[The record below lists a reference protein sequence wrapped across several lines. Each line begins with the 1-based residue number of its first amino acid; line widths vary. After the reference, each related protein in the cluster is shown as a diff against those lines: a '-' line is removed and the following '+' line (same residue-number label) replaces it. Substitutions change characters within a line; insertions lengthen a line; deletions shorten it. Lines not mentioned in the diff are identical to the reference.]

1 MDNRRGW
8 SDRPWRLALA
18 AAFGCLVVASVV
30 APGRP
35 PAPTPRT
42 QEATSVG
49 GAAPQPVELPPH
61 VPAALSRP
69 ATVQGLGDSVPAAAA
84 CDCTSYIDQLATH
97 LGQAT
102 AKPVAAANGAHNGLT
117 SGDVLAQVTDNHLR
131 ATPDRVTVIT
141 IGANDFD
148 QTALSGSACT
158 GNAQQCYGAELV
170 TLRQNIDAILAALV
184 AGPGPHGPVLVTGY
198 WNVFLDGD
206 VGAAKGPDY
215 VRDSDGLTR
224 AVNAVLQAAAQRRGL
239 VYVDLYGPFK
249 ASNGGNDTSL
259 LASDGDH
266 PSASGHALITTL
278 LWNAL
283 VARTR

>member
-1 MDNRRGW
+1 MDNGRGW
-8 SDRPWRLALA
+8 YGRPWRVALA
-18 AAFGCLVVASVV
+18 AASGCLVVASVV
-30 APGRP
+30 APGSPP
-35 PAPTPRT
+35 PAAPRT
-42 QEATSVG
+42 QQATSAG

-69 ATVQGLGDSVPAAAA
+69 TTVQGLGDSVPAAAA
-84 CDCTSYIDQLATH
+84 CGCTSYVTQLA
-97 LGQAT
+97 QQVSRAT
-102 AKPVAAANGAHNGLT
+102 AKPVAVANGARNGLT
-117 SGDVLAQVTDNHLR
+117 SSDVLAQVTAGRLR

-148 QTALSGSACT
+148 QSALSGPACT
-158 GNAQQCYGAELV
+158 GNAQQCYGAELL
-170 TLRQNIDAILAALV
+170 TLRQNIDAILAALLS
-184 AGPGPHGPVLVTGY
+184 GPGPHGPVLVTGY

-224 AVNAVLQAAAQRRGL
+224 AVNAVLQASAQRHGL

-249 ASNGGNDTSL
+249 TSNAGNDTPL
-259 LASDGDH
+259 LAADGDH
-266 PSASGHALITTL
+266 PSASGHVLITTL

-283 VARTR
+283 VSHTR